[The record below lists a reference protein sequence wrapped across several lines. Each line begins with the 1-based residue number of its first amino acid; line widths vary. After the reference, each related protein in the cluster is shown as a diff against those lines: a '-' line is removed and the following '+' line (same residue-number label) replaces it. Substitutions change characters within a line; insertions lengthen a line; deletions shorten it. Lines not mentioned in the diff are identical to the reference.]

1 MGHQPHH
8 QLRRTSSTTHPHG
21 VGPAAPALCPALST
35 ARSQPAIAVVGGSLT
50 GPATALLLLHAG
62 FDRVGVYEAVPA
74 AAPQHG
80 GLITLEH
87 SALDILD
94 GVGVDQDEFVK
105 YPTETIQ
112 QIAVRDR
119 KAADTVARTYP
130 GRLTTWTLLHR
141 ALMARVPAEVVHTG
155 RRVTGLT
162 EHHEQHHGPHQGHQ
176 GGRPVLRFADGSE
189 QCVDLVVFADGRS
202 SVGRTLLDPGRTL
215 RYAGYVAHRGAA
227 PGCPHDL
234 VDFLRFEPCPGVQ
247 FNVAPVPGAADWTFY
262 LNATADQYT
271 ASFGAPPARRTF
283 ALPQHVSA
291 AARTHVDASA
301 EQYLPADQAAIV
313 HTTTT
318 RMAVPVM
325 DIDPPTQ
332 MAWPVGAG
340 YAVLL
345 GDALAPVRP
354 HTARGANNGIEQAAG
369 LVAALRQH
377 RKYGADLAGALNGW
391 QRRHLPTAVAAVR
404 LGPVIGAR
412 LGLGSHTA
420 ATS

>member
-8 QLRRTSSTTHPHG
+8 QLRPTPSTTHPHRLQPG
-21 VGPAAPALCPALST
+21 APALCPA
-35 ARSQPAIAVVGGSLT
+35 RSQPEIAVVGGSLT

-62 FDRVGVYEAVPA
+62 FDRVAVYEAVPA

-94 GVGVDQDEFVK
+94 GIDVDQDEFVK
-105 YPTETIQ
+105 YPTETIK

-119 KAADTVARTYP
+119 TAADVVTRTYP

-162 EHHEQHHGPHQGHQ
+162 EHRGRPHGQYRGHQ
-176 GGRPVLRFADGSE
+176 RGRPVLRFADGSE

-202 SVGRTLLDPGRTL
+202 SVGRTLLDPARTL
-215 RYAGYVAHRGAA
+215 RYSGYVAHRGAA
-227 PGCPHDL
+227 SGCPRDL
-234 VDFLRFEPCPGVQ
+234 VDFLRFEPGPGVQ

-262 LNATADQYT
+262 LNATAEQYT
-271 ASFGAPPARRTF
+271 ASFGAPPARRIF

-291 AARTHVDASA
+291 AARDHVDANA
-301 EQYLPADQAAIV
+301 LRHLPPDQAAIV

-332 MAWPVGAG
+332 MAWPVGSG

-391 QRRHLPTAVAAVR
+391 QRRHLPTAVASVR

-412 LGLGSHTA
+412 LGLGTPAA
-420 ATS
+420 ATI

>member
-1 MGHQPHH
+1 MGH
-8 QLRRTSSTTHPHG
+8 QLRRTPSTTHPHRLQPG
-21 VGPAAPALCPALST
+21 APALCPAP
-35 ARSQPAIAVVGGSLT
+35 SQPEIAVVGGSLT

-62 FDRVGVYEAVPA
+62 FDHVAVYEAGPA

-94 GVGVDQDEFVK
+94 GIDVDQDEFVK
-105 YPTETIQ
+105 YPTETIK

-119 KAADTVARTYP
+119 TAADVVTRTYP

-162 EHHEQHHGPHQGHQ
+162 EHQGRPHGQHRGHQ

-202 SVGRTLLDPGRTL
+202 SLGRTLLDPARTL

-227 PGCPHDL
+227 PGCPRDL
-234 VDFLRFEPCPGVQ
+234 VDFLRFEPGPGVQ

-271 ASFGAPPARRTF
+271 ASFGAPPARRIF

-291 AARTHVDASA
+291 AARDHVDANA
-301 EQYLPADQAAIV
+301 LRHLPPDQAAIV

-377 RKYGADLAGALNGW
+377 RKYGADLAGALGGW
-391 QRRHLPTAVAAVR
+391 QRRHLPTALASVR

-412 LGLGSHTA
+412 LGLGTPAA
-420 ATS
+420 ATI

>member
-1 MGHQPHH
+1 MGHQQHH
-8 QLRRTSSTTHPHG
+8 QPSNQQRRTSSTTDPRRP
-21 VGPAAPALCPALST
+21 GPGAPPLCPALST
-35 ARSQPAIAVVGGSLT
+35 AGSQPAIAVVGGSLT

-62 FDRVGVYEAVPA
+62 FDRGGMYEALPA

-94 GVGVDQDEFVK
+94 GVGVDQDDFVK
-105 YPTETIQ
+105 YSTETIQ

-202 SVGRTLLDPGRTL
+202 SVGRTMLDPGRTL

-227 PGCPHDL
+227 PGGTRDL

-271 ASFGAPPARRTF
+271 ASFGAPPAQRTF

-291 AARTHVDASA
+291 AARTHVDANA
-301 EQYLPADQAAIV
+301 ERHLPPDQTAIV

-325 DIDPPTQ
+325 DIDPPTRWRGRS
-332 MAWPVGAG
+332 APGTRSCSATPSHRCARTPPAAPTTASSRPPDWWPRCAST
-340 YAVLL
+340 AST
-345 GDALAPVRP
+345 AP
-354 HTARGANNGIEQAAG
+354 
-369 LVAALRQH
+369 
-377 RKYGADLAGALNGW
+377 
-391 QRRHLPTAVAAVR
+391 
-404 LGPVIGAR
+404 
-412 LGLGSHTA
+412 
-420 ATS
+420 TSPAH